1 VSNTWLVVFHVLMQH
16 ALRFVRAAQL
26 PDDLEM
32 LLDEQRLGVSVARAA
47 ASFAAVDASVASLK
61 QLLLRVHQDIKEVMR
76 AKLNHS
82 TALENGVEKYSIR
95 KMATGSLDDFH
106 KGLSDRI
113 GEQKRARWSRHF
125 AVHVR
130 CDVFILRGS
139 F

>member
-1 VSNTWLVVFHVLMQH
+1 MLAP
-16 ALRFVRAAQL
+16 ALRACLSGSDSQL
-26 PDDLEM
+26 KCFSDVSETA
-32 LLDEQRLGVSVARAA
+32 LL
-47 ASFAAVDASVASLK
+47 AAVDASVASLK

-82 TALENGVEKYSIR
+82 AALENGVEKYSIR

-125 AVHVR
+125 FAAHVR
-130 CDVFILRGS
+130 CDVCILRGS